1 MTTIRSVS
9 WTLWLVSTIVLTL
22 LFIFEFS
29 YGIPLLKFIQSDATR
44 SAFSFNRYSI
54 NLFLSGV
61 LRSPLGFMA
70 ILPFISLLSWFA
82 FLQLYR
88 SNPVRDLFKN
98 VVLCIVS
105 SGILLWIMT
114 EFAIYMAVLIPLLLS
129 KGTP

>member
-1 MTTIRSVS
+1 MTTVRRVS
-9 WTLWLVSTIVLTL
+9 WALWLTSFIILTL
-22 LFIFEFS
+22 LFVFEFS

-44 SAFSFNRYSI
+44 SALSFNRYSI

-61 LRSPLGFMA
+61 LRSPLGFTA
-70 ILPFISLLSWFA
+70 ILPFISLLSWLA

-88 SNPVRDLFKN
+88 SNPVQDMFKN
-98 VVLCIVS
+98 VVLCLVS

-114 EFAIYMAVLIPLLLS
+114 EFAIYMAVMVPFLLS

>member
-1 MTTIRSVS
+1 MTTIRGLS
-9 WTLWLVSTIVLTL
+9 WALWLISAIVLTL

-29 YGIPLLKFIQSDATR
+29 YGIPLLKFIQSDAAR
-44 SAFSFNRYSI
+44 SGFSFNRYSI
-54 NLFLSGV
+54 NLFLSSV
-61 LRSPLGFMA
+61 LRLPMGFIA
-70 ILPFISLLSWFA
+70 ILPFIILVFWFA

-88 SNPVRDLFKN
+88 SNPIKDLFKN

-114 EFAIYMAVLIPLLLS
+114 EFAIYMAIFIPPWLS